1 MNIIHNNSSNC
12 EFQMK
17 YRNLL
22 RKIMNNNK
30 YGNKTIEIIVYRN
43 KIKKIKIILIQMLKL
58 TIGKMKNLYCMLCQN
73 IPFMTHLGNF
83 GQKHAIKMNFID

>member
-30 YGNKTIEIIVYRN
+30 YGNKRIGITLYRN
-43 KIKKIKIILIQMLKL
+43 KIKKIKNNIN
-58 TIGKMKNLYCMLCQN
+58 TNVETHDCQN
-73 IPFMTHLGNF
+73 EKSLLHALLKFPFHDAF
-83 GQKHAIKMNFID
+83 GEFWSEARNKDEFY

>member
-12 EFQMK
+12 GFQQK

-30 YGNKTIEIIVYRN
+30 YDNKRIEIIVYRN
-43 KIKKIKIILIQMLKL
+43 KINKIKNNIN
-58 TIGKMKNLYCMLCQN
+58 TNVETHDCQN
-73 IPFMTHLGNF
+73 EKSLLHDLPKFPFHDAF
-83 GQKHAIKMNFID
+83 GEFWSDICNKDEFY